1 MAKQTGYASK
11 YEFLLY
17 LVNQPELLIFAE
29 AIRGFNCLSIPR
41 VGYIINDAQLA
52 SDILLHP
59 NFGSSGDGAMGSLI
73 TPFTGQYG
81 LFNMDGEAHTNFK
94 RTMIKLFTRE
104 YVNHCVDVAGS
115 AVLADLQ
122 TRLEAGQTVDIVH
135 VTRQFT
141 TAIMLYM
148 FGVDLATID
157 LEEVEPLITEA
168 VMHYMSKLHLTKVAL
183 TPKEE
188 ASVFERIAMINT
200 FVDAHQR
207 DEQADSLLQMV
218 RECGLSKDDAL
229 GMMIA
234 LLVAGTETTNVTI
247 PRVLA
252 LLVDSGQYHT
262 LKNKPELMPSALEE
276 GVRVTTASPMI
287 PRVVDVDTQIGKYHF
302 KAGRRVL
309 MLVYNMMKQNY
320 DLENARQFDIT
331 RPIPQA
337 LRHLNFGRGAHFCLG
352 FPLAQRELEL
362 VLNTIMACEQTPQIR
377 ARRYSRG
384 QTFPAYTSLKVQL
397 T

>member
-1 MAKQTGYASK
+1 MRGYTSK

-29 AIRGFNCLSIPR
+29 AIRGVKCLFIPR

-73 TPFTGQYG
+73 TPFTGKYG
-81 LFNMDGEAHTNFK
+81 LFNMDGEDHTAFK
-94 RTMIKLFTRE
+94 RTMMKCFTRE
-104 YVNHCVDVAGS
+104 YVNHCIDVAGS
-115 AVLADLQ
+115 AILADLQ
-122 TRLEAGQTVDIVH
+122 AQLRAGDTVDMVH
-135 VTRQFT
+135 LTRQFT
-141 TAIMLYM
+141 TAVMLYM

-157 LEEVEPLITEA
+157 LVSVEPLITDA
-168 VMHYMSKLHLTKVAL
+168 VMHYMSKLHLTKIAL

-188 ASVFERIAMINT
+188 HSVFARIAMINT
-200 FVDAHQR
+200 LIDGHQR
-207 DEQADSLLQMV
+207 ANQDDSLLQMV
-218 RECGLSKDDAL
+218 RDTGLSKDEAR

-252 LLVDSGQYHT
+252 LLVDSGQYHR
-262 LKNKPELMPSALEE
+262 LKTQPELMPSTLEE

-287 PRVVDVDTQIGKYHF
+287 PRVVDTDTHIGDYHF

-309 MLVYNMMKQNY
+309 MIVYNMMKQEG
-320 DLENARQFDIT
+320 DLASARQFDIT
-331 RPIPQA
+331 RSIPQK

-362 VLNTIMACEQTPQIR
+362 VLHSLLDLDKSPEIIS
-377 ARRYSRG
+377 RRYSRG
-384 QTFPAYTSLKVQL
+384 QTFPAYTSLKVRL
-397 T
+397 V